1 MYSAQEA
8 AGQLIRQSD
17 LKDSIVNSAKIVDG
31 SIATGDLADSLITTA
46 KINADAVTGAKIADD
61 QINSEHYVDA
71 SIDTQHIAD
80 SQITTAKIA
89 DSNVT
94 TAKIADS
101 NVTTAKIA
109 ADAITGAKIAD
120 DQINSEHY
128 VDGSIDTAHIADS
141 QITSAKIADG
151 TIVAGDLASNSVTTA
166 KITDANVTTAKIAD
180 ANVTQAK
187 LSANAVATANI
198 ADNQVT
204 TAKIVNSNITTAK
217 IAADNITSALIADD
231 QIDSE
236 HYVDGSIDTAH
247 IGGAQVTDAKLASN
261 SVTTNKITD
270 ANVTTVKVADSNI
283 TLAKLASDL
292 KQTSISDSDTQLPT
306 SGAVVDYVAAQLQPF
321 GGFEAVA
328 TEVAFPNTQPV
339 SGVAISISDA
349 GGVVINGSGVSTT
362 GRTVGGSTVTINGFP
377 SSLYNETLVAGVGLI
392 VTSTRSSQTY
402 NYHKILGKEDD
413 IKQLSDDINDFNARY
428 RVGSSNPTSALDS
441 GDLFFNTGSGKLLVY
456 NGTQSAWEEAQ
467 SIGQYFI
474 NTISSYSGTGGN
486 SASFNGSAY
495 RFVMSNP
502 GATAEQHIVSVN
514 GVVQKPNSG
523 TSQPSEGFAIDGSS
537 IIFSSA
543 PPSSADFFIITI
555 GSAVNI
561 GTPSNATVSTDKLT
575 SGAVT
580 TVKIA
585 DDAVTGAKI
594 ADNLDIPDNNKIR
607 FGTGNDLQIFHD
619 GSNSFINEVGT
630 GGLYVRS
637 QNTFNLQKAGTSEY
651 MLKAT
656 TDGSVELYHDNAK
669 KLETTSSG
677 AKITGVLEGD
687 SNLLLKTGSG
697 NNSVI
702 LKSNNELETLLQATV
717 NGAVELYHD
726 NSKKFETSANGVDVT
741 GNLFMPDSTTGDTG
755 RIKLGDQEDLQ
766 IYHTGSQATVDSN
779 TGDLYLRADGS
790 IYLQTNDSESA
801 ISCTT
806 NGAVELYHDNEKKLN
821 TTAGGVLVTGDFAT
835 TGSGGTI
842 TANEHLKIPNDTG
855 KLYLGASND
864 LEIYHDGTNSILQN
878 NTGVFYLK
886 TINGEFSLVARPN
899 GATELY
905 HDHSKKLETTSSGAT
920 ITGTCTATAF
930 AGDGSALTGIQG
942 IPSGVIMLWSGAA
955 NAIPSG
961 FVICDGG
968 NSTPDLRDR
977 FVVGAGSSYGVD
989 DTGGAASVTLTVNQI
1004 PSHSHT
1010 LNRGTSTSSTP
1021 NAAGRSVHTANAGST
1036 GSTGGGQSHEN
1047 RPPYYALCYIMKT

>member
-1 MYSAQEA
+1 
-8 AGQLIRQSD
+8 
-17 LKDSIVNSAKIVDG
+17 
-31 SIATGDLADSLITTA
+31 
-46 KINADAVTGAKIADD
+46 
-61 QINSEHYVDA
+61 
-71 SIDTQHIAD
+71 
-80 SQITTAKIA
+80 
-89 DSNVT
+89 
-94 TAKIADS
+94 
-101 NVTTAKIA
+101 
-109 ADAITGAKIAD
+109 
-120 DQINSEHY
+120 
-128 VDGSIDTAHIADS
+128 
-141 QITSAKIADG
+141 
-151 TIVAGDLASNSVTTA
+151 
-166 KITDANVTTAKIAD
+166 
-180 ANVTQAK
+180 
-187 LSANAVATANI
+187 
-198 ADNQVT
+198 
-204 TAKIVNSNITTAK
+204 
-217 IAADNITSALIADD
+217 
-231 QIDSE
+231 
-236 HYVDGSIDTAH
+236 
-247 IGGAQVTDAKLASN
+247 
-261 SVTTNKITD
+261 
-270 ANVTTVKVADSNI
+270 
-283 TLAKLASDL
+283 
-292 KQTSISDSDTQLPT
+292 
-306 SGAVVDYVAAQLQPF
+306 
-321 GGFEAVA
+321 
-328 TEVAFPNTQPV
+328 
-339 SGVAISISDA
+339 
-349 GGVVINGSGVSTT
+349 
-362 GRTVGGSTVTINGFP
+362 
-377 SSLYNETLVAGVGLI
+377 
-392 VTSTRSSQTY
+392 
-402 NYHKILGKEDD
+402 
-413 IKQLSDDINDFNARY
+413 
-428 RVGSSNPTSALDS
+428 
-441 GDLFFNTGSGKLLVY
+441 
-456 NGTQSAWEEAQ
+456 
-467 SIGQYFI
+467 
-474 NTISSYSGTGGN
+474 
-486 SASFNGSAY
+486 
-495 RFVMSNP
+495 
-502 GATAEQHIVSVN
+502 
-514 GVVQKPNSG
+514 
-523 TSQPSEGFAIDGSS
+523 
-537 IIFSSA
+537 
-543 PPSSADFFIITI
+543 
-555 GSAVNI
+555 
-561 GTPSNATVSTDKLT
+561 
-575 SGAVT
+575 
-580 TVKIA
+580 
-585 DDAVTGAKI
+585 
-594 ADNLDIPDNNKIR
+594 
-607 FGTGNDLQIFHD
+607 
-619 GSNSFINEVGT
+619 
-630 GGLYVRS
+630 
-637 QNTFNLQKAGTSEY
+637 